1 MGNKFLG
8 LLLLSL
14 LLVGCGGSDPYLETF
29 DEAGNWRA
37 ESDGQTAG
45 FIENGVYNL
54 SVEADVQLVWTTA
67 GENFAN
73 GRYSVEATQTEGP
86 LDSGYGMLFRVDD
99 TNDSF
104 YLFEISGDGFVWVG
118 RHDNGE
124 DAGPIIGQWWFES
137 PAVRQGL
144 NQTNTLTVQAE
155 AGNLI
160 FYVNDQEV
168 GRITDNTY
176 SRGDIGLMV
185 ETLGQGGI
193 AVQFDN
199 FSVTPLR

>member
-1 MGNKFLG
+1 M
-8 LLLLSL
+8 
-14 LLVGCGGSDPYLETF
+14 
-29 DEAGNWRA
+29 
-37 ESDGQTAG
+37 
-45 FIENGVYNL
+45 
-54 SVEADVQLVWTTA
+54 QLVWTTA
-67 GENFAN
+67 GESFAN

>member
-1 MGNKFLG
+1 MMRKFVG
-8 LLLLSL
+8 LILLSL
-14 LLVGCGGSDPYLETF
+14 LMVGCGGGDPYLETF
-29 DEAGNWRA
+29 DAAGNWRT

-67 GENFAN
+67 GESFVN
-73 GRYSVEATQTEGP
+73 GRYSIEATQTEGP

-99 TNDSF
+99 TTDSF
-104 YLFEISGDGFVWVG
+104 YLFEISGDGFVWIG

-144 NQTNTLTVQAE
+144 DQTNVLAVQAE

-176 SRGDIGLMV
+176 GRGDIGLMV
-185 ETLGQGGI
+185 EKL
-193 AVQFDN
+193 D
-199 FSVTPLR
+199 

>member
-1 MGNKFLG
+1 MMRKFVG
-8 LLLLSL
+8 LILLSL
-14 LLVGCGGSDPYLETF
+14 LMVGCGGGDPYLETF
-29 DEAGNWRA
+29 DAAGNWRT

-67 GENFAN
+67 GESFVN
-73 GRYSVEATQTEGP
+73 GRYAVEATQTEGP

-99 TNDSF
+99 TTDSF
-104 YLFEISGDGFVWVG
+104 YLFEISGDGFVWIG

-144 NQTNTLTVQAE
+144 DQTNVLAVQAE

-176 SRGDIGLMV
+176 GRGDIGLMV
-185 ETLGQGGI
+185 ETLGQGGVS
-193 AVQFDN
+193 VQFDN